1 MREAL
6 TAFLTQFPVVT
17 LFAVIGIGYLLGQLR
32 IFGFRLGVAGVLFA
46 GLAAGALGP
55 DIALPSIVST
65 VGLILF
71 IYSIGIQFGPTF
83 ANPFRREGL
92 RDNLFCIAM
101 LLAGAAIAVGV
112 AHWQSLSGP
121 TLAGLFS
128 GALTNAPALA
138 AAQEIIR
145 DNHRSLA
152 AVALQQL
159 TDGPVIAFGIAYP
172 FGVLGVMLS
181 FQFYRSAFRIKP
193 ARAEPGEP
201 IEVRD
206 FVVQNPGVTGQDLA
220 DVLRLHK
227 DLGFVISRIQ
237 TRSNTADQTTLATA
251 ESRLSLGD
259 IVAVVGNRAAL
270 ERARHIFGEPSEIHI
285 ERDRSVLDY
294 RRVFVSSKAIVGK
307 RIGDLDMQNHLSA
320 TITRLRRGDVDIVPD
335 SDTRLEF
342 GDRVRVLTAPANF
355 DAVARFFGDSIRG
368 TAETDFASVGLGMM
382 MGVILGLIP
391 LPLPGGGLLR
401 LGLAGGP
408 LIAGLFLGRKQRT
421 GPITWSIPMSAN
433 LTLRQIGLV
442 LFQAGVGT
450 RAGYGFLQT
459 VRASGIQMIVA
470 GAVITAGVA
479 ILSLVIGHRIL
490 RQPFEAVMG
499 LTCAIHTEPASL
511 AFASLISNSDAP
523 HASYARVFPVCT
535 VAKIVLAQL
544 LVTWK

>member
-1 MREAL
+1 MRESL
-6 TAFLTQFPVVT
+6 TAFLTQFPIVT
-17 LFAVIGIGYLLGQLR
+17 LFGVIGTGYLVGQLR

-55 DIALPSIVST
+55 DIALPTIVST

-83 ANPFRREGL
+83 VNPFQREGY

-101 LLAGAAIAVGV
+101 LVLGAGLAIGV
-112 AHWQSLSGP
+112 AQWRSLSGP
-121 TLAGLFS
+121 QLAGLFS

-181 FQFYRSAFRIKP
+181 FQLYRTVFRIKP
-193 ARAEPGEP
+193 ERAQPGSP

-227 DLGFVISRIQ
+227 DLGFVISRVKKG
-237 TRSNTADQTTLATA
+237 DLTTLAA
-251 ESRLSLGD
+251 GDSQLELGD
-259 IVAVVGNRAAL
+259 IVAVVGEGPAL
-270 ERARHIFGEPSEIHI
+270 ERARHIFGPPSEIHI

-307 RIGDLDMQNHLSA
+307 RIGDLDLQNQLSA

-335 SDTRLEF
+335 ADTWLQF

-355 DAVARFFGDSIRG
+355 DAVSRFFGDSIRG
-368 TAETDFASVGLGMM
+368 TAETDFGSVGLGMT

-391 LPLPGGGLLR
+391 VPLPGGGLLR

-408 LIAGLFLGRKQRT
+408 LIAGLVLGRLQRT
-421 GPITWSIPMSAN
+421 GPITWSVPMTAN

-459 VRASGIQMIVA
+459 VQSSGIQMIVS

-479 ILSLVIGHRIL
+479 LATLFIGHRVL
-490 RQPFEAVMG
+490 RQPFENVMG
-499 LTCAIHTEPASL
+499 LASAIHTEPASL

-523 HASYARVFPVCT
+523 QSSYARVFPVCT

>member
-1 MREAL
+1 MRDAV
-6 TAFLTQFPVVT
+6 TTFLTQFPVVT
-17 LFAVIGIGYLLGQLR
+17 LFGVIGIGYLLGQVR

-55 DIALPSIVST
+55 DVALPSIVST
-65 VGLILF
+65 IGLILF

-83 ANPFRREGL
+83 SNPFRRAALG
-92 RDNLFCIAM
+92 DSVFCMAM
-101 LLAGAAIAVGV
+101 LVLGALAAIGVASWRHLAGPA
-112 AHWQSLSGP
+112 
-121 TLAGLFS
+121 LAGLFS

-138 AAQEIIR
+138 AAQEVLR
-145 DNHRSLA
+145 DNSRGLPA
-152 AVALQQL
+152 AALQQL
-159 TDGPVIAFGIAYP
+159 IDGPVISFGIAYP

-181 FQFYRSAFRIKP
+181 FQLYRTLFHVKQTRQDP
-193 ARAEPGEP
+193 AEA

-206 FVVQNPGVTGQDLA
+206 FVVQNPGVTGQPLA
-220 DVLRLHK
+220 ELLRVHK
-227 DLGFVISRIQ
+227 DLGFVISRIRSGGQ
-237 TRSNTADQTTLATA
+237 TVLATP

-259 IVAVVGNRAAL
+259 IVAVVGSAASFARAL
-270 ERARHIFGEPSEIHI
+270 QLFGEPSELRI
-285 ERDRSVLDY
+285 ERDRGVLDY
-294 RRVFVSSKAIVGK
+294 RRVFVSNPAVIGK
-307 RIGDLDMQNHLSA
+307 PVRELNLQANLSA
-320 TITRLRRGDVDIVPD
+320 TITRLRRGDIDIVPTGE
-335 SDTRLEF
+335 TRLES

-368 TAETDFASVGLGMM
+368 TAETDFASVGLGMA

-391 LPLPGGGLLR
+391 VPLPGGALLR

-408 LIAGLFLGRKQRT
+408 LIAGLVLGRLQRT
-421 GPITWSIPMSAN
+421 GPISWTIPLAAN

-459 VRASGIQMIVA
+459 VRGSGLEMIVS
-470 GAVITAGVA
+470 GAVVTATVA
-479 ILSLVIGHRIL
+479 LASLFIGHRIMG
-490 RQPFEAVMG
+490 QPFEKVMG

-523 HASYARVFPVCT
+523 NASYARVFPVCT

-544 LVTWK
+544 LVTWRG

>member
-1 MREAL
+1 MRESL
-6 TAFLTQFPVVT
+6 STFLTQFPVVT
-17 LFAVIGIGYLLGQLR
+17 LFGVIGIGYLLGQIRL
-32 IFGFRLGVAGVLFA
+32 FGFRLGVAGVLFA

-71 IYSIGIQFGPTF
+71 IYSIGIQFGPNF
-83 ANPFRREGL
+83 VNPVRREGY
-92 RDNLFCIAM
+92 RDNLFCIGM
-101 LLAGAAIAVGV
+101 LALGAGIAIGV
-112 AHWQSLSGP
+112 ARWRSLSGP

-138 AAQEIIR
+138 AAQEVLR
-145 DNHRSLA
+145 DNHRSLDSA
-152 AVALQQL
+152 ALQQL
-159 TDGPVIAFGIAYP
+159 VDGPVIAFGIAYP

-181 FQFYRSAFRIKP
+181 FQIYRAVFRIRP
-193 ARAEPGEP
+193 ARPDPGEP

-206 FVVQNPGVTGQDLA
+206 FVVRNPGVTDQDLA
-220 DVLRLHK
+220 SVLRIHK
-227 DLGFVISRIQ
+227 DLGFVISRIRKGDATQ
-237 TRSNTADQTTLATA
+237 LATA

-259 IVAVVGNRAAL
+259 IVAVVGNREAF
-270 ERARHIFGEPSEIHI
+270 ERASQIFGEPSEIHI

-294 RRVFVSSKAIVGK
+294 RRVFVSSPGVVGK
-307 RIGDLDMQNHLSA
+307 RIGDLNLQHLLSA

-335 SDTRLEF
+335 SDTRLES

-355 DAVARFFGDSIRG
+355 EAVSNFFGDSIRG
-368 TAETDFASVGLGMM
+368 TAETDFASVGLGMA

-391 LPLPGGGLLR
+391 VPLPGGAILR

-408 LIAGLFLGRKQRT
+408 LIAGLVLGRLQRT
-421 GPITWSIPMSAN
+421 GPITWIIPLSAN

-450 RAGYGFLQT
+450 RAGYGFLET
-459 VRASGIQMIVA
+459 VRASGFQMIVS
-470 GAVITAGVA
+470 GAIITAGVA
-479 ILSLVIGHRIL
+479 MASLFIGHRL
-490 RQPFEAVMG
+490 LHQPFEKTMG
-499 LTCAIHTEPASL
+499 LACAIHTEPASL
-511 AFASLISNSDAP
+511 ALASLISHSDAP

-544 LVTWK
+544 LVTWRG